1 MSPNKKPPFMNQMI
15 FDLDL
20 PVETISVYLLCC
32 SLADSEQAITT
43 KNIQKIWNGS
53 VDALTAGIDDLEKI
67 NILVKII
74 SDRKDNN
81 VYQLENVEN
90 WKI

>member
-1 MSPNKKPPFMNQMI
+1 MNQMI

-53 VDALTAGIDDLEKI
+53 ADALTAGIDDLEKI

>member
-1 MSPNKKPPFMNQMI
+1 MNQMI

-20 PVETISVYLLCC
+20 SVETISVYLLCC

-43 KNIQKIWNGS
+43 KKIQTLWNGS
-53 VDALTAGIDDLEKI
+53 AGALTVGIEDLEKI

-74 SDRKDNN
+74 SDCNGNN
-81 VYQLENVEN
+81 VYRIENIEN
-90 WKI
+90 WRIQEDN

>member
-1 MSPNKKPPFMNQMI
+1 MSQMI

-53 VDALTAGIDDLEKI
+53 ADALTAGIDDLEKI